1 MYKPFHAETNRNP
14 EILTAA
20 EEVGIP
26 PAPPPDREP
35 ADGPADSPGGEVI
48 LERNG
53 IHYINN
59 RMLNPDKDT
68 EKTLNPKFL
77 NLVESVIK
85 PVSPGSP

>member
-1 MYKPFHAETNRNP
+1 MPIIYEPFHAKTNQDP
-14 EILTAA
+14 EILTAMEEADLPLTPPPA
-20 EEVGIP
+20 EEP
-26 PAPPPDREP
+26 EDRP
-35 ADGPADSPGGEVI
+35 ADEVI

-68 EKTLNPKFL
+68 EKALNPKFL

-85 PVSPGSP
+85 PAAPGAF